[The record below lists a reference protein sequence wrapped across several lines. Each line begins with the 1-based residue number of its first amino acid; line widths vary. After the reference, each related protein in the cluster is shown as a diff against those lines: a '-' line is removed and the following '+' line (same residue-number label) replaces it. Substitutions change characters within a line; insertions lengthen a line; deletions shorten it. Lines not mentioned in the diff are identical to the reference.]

1 MSQKFEM
8 RKVRENVK
16 AKYFFREMQKFCKNV
31 KIWPFKYPLW
41 SLAISEQYIIKILVQ
56 PWYGVHIED
65 L

>member
-1 MSQKFEM
+1 MSQKCEM
-8 RKVRENVK
+8 QKVRENVK

-56 PWYGVHIED
+56 P
-65 L
+65 